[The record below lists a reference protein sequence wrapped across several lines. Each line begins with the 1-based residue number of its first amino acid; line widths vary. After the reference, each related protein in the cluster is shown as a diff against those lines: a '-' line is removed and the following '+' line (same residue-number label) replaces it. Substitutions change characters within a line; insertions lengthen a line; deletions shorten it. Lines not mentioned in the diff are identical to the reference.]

1 MLAELLPKPP
11 GGVVVPVPALRVL
24 STPVNAA
31 LEICAL
37 YVPLMF

>member
-11 GGVVVPVPALRVL
+11 GTELAPPSVLRTL
-24 STPVNAA
+24 VNAA

-37 YVPLMF
+37 YVPIML